1 MISDFNRS
9 IAAHVLVTLAHAQ
22 SRGRAIRLD
31 ELATEIGVRRPD
43 VRETVARLHREG
55 HVDALR
61 LRLTM
66 TGLALAAT
74 LDGCKIKEPR
84 RTKSGE
90 FQLMP
95 SPPSSTLRVA

>member
-1 MISDFNRS
+1 MTSDFSRS
-9 IAAHVLVTLAHAQ
+9 VAAHVLVTLAHAQ
-22 SRGRAIRLD
+22 SECRSIRLD
-31 ELATEIGVRRPD
+31 ELAEEIGVRRAD

-66 TGLALAAT
+66 TGLALATT
-74 LDGCKIKEPR
+74 LDGCLLKSPR

-90 FQLMP
+90 LEMP
-95 SPPSSTLRVA
+95 PPSTLRVA